1 MKRLVEQL
9 NTTTSYVVSG
19 GKSGEKTR
27 QRHLSKGKLL
37 ARDRIK
43 YLLDSKYNKI
53 KLFIVKSLNQ

>member
-9 NTTTSYVVSG
+9 NANTSYVISG
-19 GKSGEKTR
+19 GKSGEKAR

-43 YLLDSKYNKI
+43 YLLDSK
-53 KLFIVKSLNQ
+53 